1 MTKGETPYVRILD
14 KVVNCLYR
22 APGLSTALTT
32 IMTSLTQHK
41 ISYGSDNNSFHFE
54 LEDIMVI
61 LISHQIKLSHNLH
74 PKMERA
80 NIAALD
86 KEESSEE
93 SDESDDEMANIAA
106 CNGNRP
112 KCEICVKYCPYRGKD
127 FWPPSIKKRA
137 NQYNIKHN
145 EFSPPVPARD
155 PRPPPQSIKPDKKYT
170 GFQKKPFIGKEDKA
184 TISNM
189 LSEYLQPDSTKEV
202 SNRDIV
208 SISALASKYLE
219 TYNKNEHPI
228 STLALLE
235 NEIIDSDDT
244 VEMNANIAMFDV
256 SDDQNDTVGGDNN
269 MTSHKN
275 FINEVTNEFN
285 HMDPYKAGTF

>member
-1 MTKGETPYVRILD
+1 
-14 KVVNCLYR
+14 
-22 APGLSTALTT
+22 
-32 IMTSLTQHK
+32 
-41 ISYGSDNNSFHFE
+41 
-54 LEDIMVI
+54 
-61 LISHQIKLSHNLH
+61 
-74 PKMERA
+74 
-80 NIAALD
+80 
-86 KEESSEE
+86 
-93 SDESDDEMANIAA
+93 
-106 CNGNRP
+106 
-112 KCEICVKYCPYRGKD
+112 
-127 FWPPSIKKRA
+127 
-137 NQYNIKHN
+137 
-145 EFSPPVPARD
+145 
-155 PRPPPQSIKPDKKYT
+155 
-170 GFQKKPFIGKEDKA
+170 
-184 TISNM
+184 M

-285 HMDPYKAGTF
+285 DMDPYKAGIFQSSINYDLEFQEGEESLDDKTTL

>member
-1 MTKGETPYVRILD
+1 
-14 KVVNCLYR
+14 
-22 APGLSTALTT
+22 
-32 IMTSLTQHK
+32 
-41 ISYGSDNNSFHFE
+41 
-54 LEDIMVI
+54 
-61 LISHQIKLSHNLH
+61 
-74 PKMERA
+74 
-80 NIAALD
+80 
-86 KEESSEE
+86 
-93 SDESDDEMANIAA
+93 
-106 CNGNRP
+106 
-112 KCEICVKYCPYRGKD
+112 
-127 FWPPSIKKRA
+127 
-137 NQYNIKHN
+137 
-145 EFSPPVPARD
+145 
-155 PRPPPQSIKPDKKYT
+155 
-170 GFQKKPFIGKEDKA
+170 
-184 TISNM
+184 M
-189 LSEYLQPDSTKEV
+189 LSEYLHPDSTKEV

-285 HMDPYKAGTF
+285 DMDPYKAGIFQSSINYVSEFQEGEESLEDKTTSSNGTMFDDAVSETNKEMVKGVNSLSNTEEMYILFGQADVSTINNFDIETKADMECCWLDPHIASGVARMPENVINLLDSDSEEEDRCGKSEVQVNAKRDADDEDMRLHPLDELLSLKRMNYNTNK